1 MQRRILAVAVLAS
14 LAVAA
19 SVASS
24 GAAAKSSS
32 KSKAAPGVVFGA
44 VTKTG
49 YGVVI
54 ELSKT
59 GRKVVNAA
67 IGLELVCGMPPN
79 INLPDGFTNIAISK
93 GGKFSSSLPV
103 TRIPADASTGQ
114 PAIDVSAS
122 IKGQLNKARTRIA
135 GTWRRKVVI
144 YDPTDPTGVA
154 VYDTCD
160 SGAVRFRAKQ

>member
-19 SVASS
+19 PAASS
-24 GAAAKSSS
+24 GAATKSTR
-32 KSKAAPGVVFGA
+32 KPAPGVVFGD
-44 VTKTG
+44 VTKQG

-67 IGLELVCGMPPN
+67 IGLELQCGMPPN
-79 INLPDGFTNIAISK
+79 INLPDGFTNIPISK
-93 GGKFSSSLPV
+93 AGKFSSALPV
-103 TRIPADASTGQ
+103 THVPADATTGQ

-122 IKGQLNKARTRIA
+122 VTGQINKARTSIA

-144 YDPTDPTGVA
+144 FDPTDPTGVA

-160 SGAVRFRAKQ
+160 SGAIKFTARQ

>member
-14 LAVAA
+14 FAFTISSAP
-19 SVASS
+19 S
-24 GAAAKSSS
+24 GAATKSA
-32 KSKAAPGVVFGA
+32 SKAKVAPGVVFGD

-59 GRKVVNAA
+59 GRKVVTAA

-79 INLPDGFTNIAISK
+79 INLPDGFKDIAISK
-93 GGKFSSSLPV
+93 AGKFSSSLPV
-103 TRIPADASTGQ
+103 TRIPADPSTGQ

-122 IKGQLNKARTRIA
+122 IKGQLNKAKTSIA
-135 GTWRRKVVI
+135 GTWQRRVVI

-160 SGAVRFRAKQ
+160 SGAVKFRAKQ